1 MNVVKYEFINNAFT
15 RTMEVPLRNTL
26 LEVVCGNLN
35 VSHSSVIIVE
45 LGGIAPKELRKDGED
60 GKALLSELMEVL
72 ASTSQ
77 SLADNGIT
85 LDGIHYSLL
94 QATSGAKSSASML
107 LSSDARLVE
116 YFKLLMTHPSK
127 SYEQLQMGY
136 QLSLTPNKAV
146 ITAKLRVLVVDDEF
160 DNYQVHGGSI
170 NQCVGAD
177 ENGQPKWETISTW
190 NDETI
195 KHYDTRQSIGGVGDC
210 HIKISAGLADHLSNK
225 RVGFDSMTG
234 KPMMF
239 LDRENQGCQFR
250 LMIGECPAMAK
261 GTFVVENSLAEDYH
275 MIIPKSAFK
284 LGYPNLPT
292 HDGIYTVTL
301 GATMQ
306 AVHGK
311 TWFGSQFCRSM
322 SKSVFETR
330 KDVIK
335 YEMEKLNEAGSSIE
349 AAAKY
354 FKAEENS
361 TMTWFEENEDGEVV
375 ESTRDDW
382 FFKAMETIGKSDKL
396 DWALK
401 DPTIVQRALDS
412 IAKKK
417 MRLALGMG
425 FQGEVATAIPDDNLP
440 LHVID
445 SHLAAPLWWDTS
457 SKCFRYAGKEKA
469 AVPHNAVGMVESN
482 GQKYIGFLV
491 VRGKAPIMTQA
502 EQCMAVYHYRSG
514 EGHGCHYMSHQSAS
528 LCTMDFDGDRNSILM
543 WRPTVDTAKDGYLAA
558 INHFVKL
565 QKFCP
570 ISPVAKEKSKVE
582 QDWGTL
588 TRLVYE
594 SAFEMGCSGITSMY
608 CQATEA
614 THISGFIYWLGSIA
628 ILTGATQLYLDCQKY
643 APTNPS
649 ELKAIIDGAMEF
661 YQAWQTDQ
669 RSNDLRSMPYIHRG
683 LHTWKM
689 AGFGDNAK
697 PKHDVGTI
705 AECICYV
712 NGLHEV
718 PALLDGMKPLTH
730 LRGIWGDYS
739 AHDKQTAI
747 DFKAS
752 LKAFDALCHEGDAD
766 TKKVS
771 ALIDEARV
779 RCNEFTT
786 AQFSAFW
793 DLSYN
798 KDCLIEI
805 GQDKKEY
812 IPTANKPWMLFT
824 SRILEN
830 TPELLLKKETVLFKH
845 GGKNP
850 SPHAIDAVIRKALL
864 DKLTKESFKTVC
876 EVSPEFVVFHE
887 KNKTLEMFPVIS
899 VKRGT
904 VIGYVGTHVVPDVYE
919 VELSAIKKQKLDKS
933 TGLTYMEVY
942 ECGFEMRI
950 IDIDF

>member
-1 MNVVKYEFINNAFT
+1 
-15 RTMEVPLRNTL
+15 
-26 LEVVCGNLN
+26 
-35 VSHSSVIIVE
+35 
-45 LGGIAPKELRKDGED
+45 
-60 GKALLSELMEVL
+60 
-72 ASTSQ
+72 
-77 SLADNGIT
+77 
-85 LDGIHYSLL
+85 
-94 QATSGAKSSASML
+94 
-107 LSSDARLVE
+107 
-116 YFKLLMTHPSK
+116 
-127 SYEQLQMGY
+127 
-136 QLSLTPNKAV
+136 
-146 ITAKLRVLVVDDEF
+146 
-160 DNYQVHGGSI
+160 
-170 NQCVGAD
+170 
-177 ENGQPKWETISTW
+177 
-190 NDETI
+190 
-195 KHYDTRQSIGGVGDC
+195 
-210 HIKISAGLADHLSNK
+210 
-225 RVGFDSMTG
+225 
-234 KPMMF
+234 
-239 LDRENQGCQFR
+239 
-250 LMIGECPAMAK
+250 
-261 GTFVVENSLAEDYH
+261 

-292 HDGIYTVTL
+292 LDGIYTITL

-311 TWFGSQFCRSM
+311 TWFGSQFARSM
-322 SKSVFETR
+322 SKSVFEAR

-335 YEMEKLNEAGSSIE
+335 HEMAKLNAAGHSIQD
-349 AAAKY
+349 AAKY

-361 TMTWFEENEDGEVV
+361 TMTWFEEDEDGQVV

-382 FFKAMETIGKSDKL
+382 FFKAMDTISKSDKL

-401 DPTIVQRALDS
+401 DPTIVNRAIES

-445 SHLAAPLWWDTS
+445 SHLAPPIWWDES

-469 AVPHNAVGMVESN
+469 EVPHNAVGMVQSQ
-482 GQKYIGFLV
+482 GKKYIGFLV
-491 VRGKAPIMTQA
+491 VRGKAPIMNHA
-502 EQCMAVYHYRSG
+502 EQSMAVYHYRRG

-570 ISPVAKEKSKVE
+570 ISPVAKEKSKVN

-608 CQATEA
+608 CQATES
-614 THISGFIYWLGSIA
+614 TNIKGFIYWLASIA

-643 APTNPS
+643 APTNPE
-649 ELKAIIDGAMEF
+649 ELKAIIDDAMQY

-669 RSNDLRSMPYIHRG
+669 KSKDLRSMPYIHRG
-683 LHTWKM
+683 LFTSKIV
-689 AGFGDNAK
+689 GFGDKAET
-697 PKHDVGTI
+697 KHDVGTI
-705 AECICYV
+705 AACINYV
-712 NGLHEV
+712 NSLHEV
-718 PALLDGMKPLTH
+718 PALLKGMKPLTH

-739 AHDKQTAI
+739 ALDKETAI
-747 DFKAS
+747 QFKAS
-752 LKAFDALCHEGDAD
+752 LRAFDALCREGDAD

-771 ALIDEARV
+771 ALIDDARV
-779 RCNEFTT
+779 RCQEFTT

-798 KDCLIEI
+798 KDCLIEV
-805 GQDKKEY
+805 GQDGKEY

-824 SRILEN
+824 DRILSN
-830 TPELLLKKETVLFKH
+830 TPELVLKKERVFFKSVSADL
-845 GGKNP
+845 KV
-850 SPHAIDAVIRKALL
+850 SMLDRLRKG
-864 DKLTKESFKTVC
+864 SFKTVL
-876 EVSPEFVVFHE
+876 EVSPEFVVFQE
-887 KNKTLEMFPVIS
+887 KKGAIEMFPVIS

-904 VIGYVGTHVVPDVYE
+904 VVGYVGTHVVPDLYE
-919 VELSAIKKQKLDKS
+919 VQVMPA
-933 TGLTYMEVY
+933 TGIDRKTGESIIYNS
-942 ECGFEMRI
+942 CFDMRI